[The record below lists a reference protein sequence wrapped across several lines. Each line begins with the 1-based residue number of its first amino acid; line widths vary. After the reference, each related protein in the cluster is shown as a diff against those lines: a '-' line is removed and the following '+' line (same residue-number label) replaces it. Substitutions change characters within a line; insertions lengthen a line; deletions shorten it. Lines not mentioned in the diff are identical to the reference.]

1 MCVRCVCACACGTQ
15 ARDNAVDNSR
25 EARRMA
31 PATVARAVRRAYGH
45 GKARLC
51 PGAKNKLFQ
60 YIGYLAPRITG
71 AAMKKAIFDK
81 LPARDDLAM
90 GHVAVDTAPV
100 S

>member
-1 MCVRCVCACACGTQ
+1 MFASPIHKKFCSAVVVGT
-15 ARDNAVDNSR
+15 
-25 EARRMA
+25 
-31 PATVARAVRRAYGH
+31 
-45 GKARLC
+45 
-51 PGAKNKLFQ
+51 GAKNKLFQ